1 MDNRKILY
9 NGILTPDGTILHSIH
24 RHDFKTHTDK
34 NGEQYMV
41 DGGGDYIRRSVNTI
55 PYTDLTILDDGLHET
70 RRRLVM
76 WGQNY
81 DKDMN
86 RLPETIFRPIKE
98 LDIDHLYNILITQKQ
113 LPKFYFDIIS
123 DEIIHKENEYYG
135 K

>member
-1 MDNRKILY
+1 
-9 NGILTPDGTILHSIH
+9 
-24 RHDFKTHTDK
+24 
-34 NGEQYMV
+34 MV
-41 DGGGDYIRRSVNTI
+41 DGGNEYIRRSVNKE

-86 RLPETIFRPIKE
+86 RLPETVFRPVKE
-98 LDIDHLYNILITQKQ
+98 LDTDHIYKILELPLSKLYKDV
-113 LPKFYFDIIS
+113 FE
-123 DEIIHKENEYYG
+123 DEIIFRENEYYG